1 MITSVILS
9 VALAT
14 GLQGRYVAHMPTVD
28 VAASEHTSTD
38 NVFVVEF
45 EQVDGDTVAWMTSL
59 ADGLVQAPLPQV
71 AIDGDVTQL
80 HLPLDLGGEIYS
92 IDSGEDGQLHIATP
106 QGLTAVL
113 EPIEPLTNPTAWAGD
128 LLIASG
134 DVEPIIFH
142 VGTSGLARV
151 DLPAISLRDFP
162 VTLKRHDDGTLEFS
176 LPTRQPTIVLA
187 KPVGKRAEGMV
198 TRGDVMVPIALR
210 RDLESLPIRPQEP
223 AGEVPWTFEQV
234 RMPLRIETE
243 VAGTLVLPEPG
254 MSLGKPPLVV
264 LITGR
269 GQNRDGTQDGHR
281 PLLVL
286 ADHLARIGV
295 ASIRFDAPGSGGS
308 DPWPAINGP
317 LTIKLWSLQ
326 VSGLVEQLLEDDR
339 FSEVIVAGM
348 GDGALTAAVA
358 AARLGDDIQGVI
370 LLSCPAFPL
379 AVIEGDHARR
389 FMVDRGIDAEAAA
402 DVMRARLDFVH
413 RASRG
418 MHEGALRESAAEWLS
433 LMAATTGGQRPSDA
447 AIDAAVRRILLPGRI
462 QLLVMEPRRYLP
474 RIQAPL
480 LGIWGLS
487 DDILDAPLHADT
499 AQESIES
506 LGGSAEMHVV
516 DRANS
521 KLRPVP
527 EPGRSPSSVRRTFLP
542 DVLTIIEAWTAPPKM
557 PAVSDPS

>member
-9 VALAT
+9 VAFAT
-14 GLQGRYVAHMPTVD
+14 GLQGRYVAHMPPVD
-28 VAASEHTSTD
+28 DVVAQHTNAG
-38 NVFVVEF
+38 NVFVLTF
-45 EQVDGDTVAWMTSL
+45 EQVDGDTVAWLTSL
-59 ADGLVQAPLPQV
+59 SGGLVQAPLPEV
-71 AIDGDVTQL
+71 VVDDDRTQL
-80 HLPLDLGGEIYS
+80 HLPLDLGGKIYS
-92 IDSGEDGQLHIATP
+92 INSGDDGQLHIATD
-106 QGLTAVL
+106 QGLSAVL

-128 LLIASG
+128 LPIASG
-134 DVEPIIFH
+134 DVAPIILH
-142 VGTSGLARV
+142 VGGSGLARV
-151 DLPAISLRDFP
+151 DMPAISLRDFP
-162 VTLKRHDDGTLEFS
+162 VTFHQHDDGTLEFT
-176 LPTRQPTIVLA
+176 LPTDQPTTVLA
-187 KPVGKRAEGMV
+187 KPVGKQAEGMV
-198 TRGDVMVPIALR
+198 TRGDAMVPITLR
-210 RDLESLPIRPQEP
+210 RDLESLPLRPQEP
-223 AGEVPWTFEQV
+223 VGEVPWTSQQV

-243 VAGTLVLPEPG
+243 VAGTLVLPQAG

-269 GQNRDGTQDGHR
+269 GQDRDGTEDGHR

-286 ADHLARIGV
+286 ADRLARIGV
-295 ASIRFDAPGSGGS
+295 ASIRFDAPGAGDS
-308 DPWPAINGP
+308 DSWPSINGP
-317 LTIKLWSLQ
+317 LTTKLWSLQ
-326 VSGLVEQLLEDDR
+326 VSGLTEQLLEDDR
-339 FSEVIVAGM
+339 FSEVIVAGLA
-348 GDGALTAAVA
+348 DGALTAAVA

-379 AVIEGDHARR
+379 AVIEADHARR

-402 DVMRARLDFVH
+402 GVMRARLDFVH

-418 MHEGALRESAAEWLS
+418 MHEGALRESAAQWLS
-433 LMAATTGGQRPSDA
+433 LMAVTTGGQRPSDA
-447 AIDAAVRRILLPGRI
+447 AIDAAVGRILLPGRI

-506 LGGSAEMHVV
+506 LGGTAEMHVV

-527 EPGRSPSSVRRTFLP
+527 ESGRSPTSVRRTFLP
-542 DVLTIIEAWTAPPKM
+542 DVLTIIEAWSAPPQA
-557 PAVSDPS
+557 PTASDTP